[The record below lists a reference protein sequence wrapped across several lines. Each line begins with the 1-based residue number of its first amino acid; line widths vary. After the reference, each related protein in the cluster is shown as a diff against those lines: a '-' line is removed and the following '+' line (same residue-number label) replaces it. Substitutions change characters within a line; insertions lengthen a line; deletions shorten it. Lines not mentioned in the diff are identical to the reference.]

1 MSLEFSRKKRK
12 RERERERER
21 AQVCPQAS
29 SDCKV
34 SADMRA
40 CDEKARVA
48 RSIEH
53 IEEAIAVTHC
63 VCVWVILSLIQWV
76 HTYTCTGS
84 LSH

>member
-1 MSLEFSRKKRK
+1 MSPN
-12 RERERERER
+12 
-21 AQVCPQAS
+21 QQC
-29 SDCKV
+29 DCKV
-34 SADMRA
+34 SSDKRA

-76 HTYTCTGS
+76 HTCTGS